1 VVIWNLLLGRQ
12 FRNRRRREHTSLCP
26 HSRSGPGI
34 NCTCASM
41 VISRPNELRKC
52 ERTSVDPAESRSDR
66 FCHVPPISAAG
77 AALRVHAQL
86 QIARTA
92 GISGDSPRC
101 PKPWGLDGGRR
112 SLRRTPLRPELCF
125 STDQKWAIN
134 RKSVNFTLRLIFRTL
149 WSKFRRPSSPLLK
162 IAPRT

>member
-1 VVIWNLLLGRQ
+1 
-12 FRNRRRREHTSLCP
+12 
-26 HSRSGPGI
+26 
-34 NCTCASM
+34 M
-41 VISRPNELRKC
+41 
-52 ERTSVDPAESRSDR
+52 DPAESRADR
-66 FCHVPPISAAG
+66 FSLFADTSAAG

-92 GISGDSPRC
+92 GISGDSPEGA
-101 PKPWGLDGGRR
+101 KNDGLDGGRR

-149 WSKFRRPSSPLLK
+149 WSKFEDRLLRDYCLPQEPNDCRLKKLTVGRDWLSSPLLK
-162 IAPRT
+162 SL